1 MEKVKIISR
10 GTGLDEVAI
19 DDFSYSDIDREI
31 IQRIKESNGQYNPL
45 EKKWLI
51 PYTKVN
57 NLLSALTNMNITTR
71 YETAEK
77 EIKADEIGAEFDNII
92 SKVPSFLPYDYQK
105 TAVEFLVNRHFAIL
119 GDGLGLGKTIESLIS
134 AKLLYD
140 KKHFSKILVVCY
152 PVSII
157 ENWKREIKLISAGD
171 ENFEK
176 AFTVTNYEQ
185 FRSKGSGELINQ
197 HYDIVICDEA
207 SQLRNPT
214 KARKGL
220 QELKS
225 KYYWFL
231 SGEVVE
237 KYPLD
242 LFYIITTFTSFY
254 KKEEFY
260 NNFVIEKPKYLY
272 KKVINKVVGFK
283 NISKL
288 KEEISPI
295 YLKRTREDVSNELK
309 KVEIQ
314 AEYIRTPLT
323 KEQEKEFGN
332 IKKEII
338 MKRKIIGEDKN
349 FMLEYFQKARL
360 FLDDAN
366 YEDEEKE
373 INSSKYA
380 SLTKIINENKAE
392 KTIIFTSYKIILKKL
407 ERQLQKDGIK
417 IITISSDMEK
427 KERQEKIDEY
437 KKSTDI
443 FVLLTSDI
451 LAYGINLETSTLLI
465 NYDIPL
471 LGGKLK
477 QRIYRMVRATTKS
490 DIVKN
495 YILTTDTDFDRH
507 VEEIIKKKIAYAEAI
522 NQNIDKIGV
531 ETIGFS
537 IDEIK
542 SIIKDIK

>member
-10 GTGLDEVAI
+10 GTGLDEILI
-19 DDFSYSDIDREI
+19 DNFSYSELDRKI
-31 IQRIKESNGQYNPL
+31 IELLKRNNGQYNSL
-45 EKKWLI
+45 EKKWFI

-57 NLLSALTNMNITTR
+57 NLLSNLKDMNITTK
-71 YETAEK
+71 YENAEP
-77 EIKADEIGAEFDNII
+77 EIKPNEIESEFDIII
-92 SKVPSFLPYDYQK
+92 SKVPSFLTYNYQK
-105 TAVEFLVNRHFAIL
+105 TAVEFLANRHFAIL

-140 KKHFSKILVVCY
+140 KKHFSKFLVVCY
-152 PVSII
+152 PISII
-157 ENWKREIKLISAGD
+157 ENWKREIKLISGGD

-176 AFTVTNYEQ
+176 AFTITNYEQ

-197 HYDIVICDEA
+197 YYDIVICDEA

-242 LFYIITTFTSFY
+242 LFYIITTFTNFY

-260 NNFVIEKPKYLY
+260 NNFVIEKPQYLY
-272 KKVINKVVGFK
+272 KKVIKKIVGFK
-283 NISKL
+283 NITKL
-288 KEEISPI
+288 KEEISPL

-323 KEQEKEFGN
+323 KEQEKGFGN
-332 IKKEII
+332 IKKEIV
-338 MKRKIIGEDKN
+338 MKRKMIGEDKN

-366 YEDEEKE
+366 YEDAEKE
-373 INSSKYA
+373 INSSKYN
-380 SLTKIINENKAE
+380 SLIKIINENKTE

-407 ERQLQKDGIK
+407 EKQLEKDGIK
-417 IITISSDMEK
+417 IMAISSDMEK

-437 KKSTDI
+437 KKSKDI

-451 LAYGINLETSTLLI
+451 LAYGINLETSTILI

-490 DIVKN
+490 DVVKN

-542 SIIKDIK
+542 SIIEDIK

>member
-10 GTGLDEVAI
+10 GTGLDEAVI
-19 DDFSYSDIDREI
+19 DSFSYSDTDRQI
-31 IQRIKESNGQYNPL
+31 IERIKGNNGQYNSL
-45 EKKWLI
+45 EKKWFI

-57 NLLSALTNMNITTR
+57 NLLLDLKNMGIDTR
-71 YETAEK
+71 YEKGEPEIK
-77 EIKADEIGAEFDNII
+77 PEEIKAEFDSIK
-92 SKVPSFLPYDYQK
+92 SKVPSFLPYEYQK
-105 TAVEFLVNRHFAIL
+105 VAVDFLANRHFAIL

-140 KKHFSKILVVCY
+140 KNHFSKFLVVCY

-171 ENFEK
+171 ETFEK

-185 FRSKGSGELINQ
+185 FRSKGAEELLSQ
-197 HYDIVICDEA
+197 YYDIVICDEA

-214 KARKGL
+214 KARRGL
-220 QELKS
+220 QGLKS

-260 NNFVIEKPKYLY
+260 NNFVIEKPQYLY
-272 KKVINKVVGFK
+272 KKVINKIVGFK
-283 NISKL
+283 NIAKL

-323 KEQEKEFGN
+323 KEQEKGFNN
-332 IKKEII
+332 IRKEITL
-338 MKRKIIGEDKN
+338 KRKMIGEDKN
-349 FMLEYFQKARL
+349 FILEYFQKARL

-373 INSSKYA
+373 ISSSKYG
-380 SLTKIINENKAE
+380 SLIKLINENKTE

-407 ERQLQKDGIK
+407 ERQLEKEGIK
-417 IITISSDMEK
+417 IMAISSDIEK

-437 KKSTDI
+437 KKSKDI

-490 DIVKN
+490 DVVKN

-507 VEEIIKKKIAYAEAI
+507 VEEIIKKKIAYAESV
-522 NQNIDKIGV
+522 NQNIDEIGV

-542 SIIKDIK
+542 AIIKDIK

>member
-19 DDFSYSDIDREI
+19 DNFSYSELDRQI
-31 IQRIKESNGQYNPL
+31 IEAVKRSNGQYNPL
-45 EKKWLI
+45 EKKWFV

-57 NLLSALTNMNITTR
+57 NLLSDLKDMNITTK
-71 YETAEK
+71 YENSEP
-77 EIKADEIGAEFDNII
+77 EIKPDEVESEFDII
-92 SKVPSFLPYDYQK
+92 MSKVPSFLTYNYQK
-105 TAVEFLVNRHFAIL
+105 TAVEFLANRHFAIL

-140 KKHFSKILVVCY
+140 KKHFSKFLVVCY

-157 ENWKREIKLISAGD
+157 ENWKREIRLISGGD

-197 HYDIVICDEA
+197 YYDIVICDEA

-242 LFYIITTFTSFY
+242 LFYIITTFTNFY

-260 NNFVIEKPKYLY
+260 NNFVIEKPQYLY
-272 KKVINKVVGFK
+272 KKVIKKIVGFK
-283 NISKL
+283 NIAKL
-288 KEEISPI
+288 KEEISPL

-323 KEQEKEFGN
+323 KEQEKGFGN
-332 IKKEII
+332 IKKEIV
-338 MKRKIIGEDKN
+338 MKRKMIGEDKN

-366 YEDEEKE
+366 YEDAEKE
-373 INSSKYA
+373 INSSKYS
-380 SLTKIINENKAE
+380 SLTKIINENKTE

-407 ERQLQKDGIK
+407 ERQLEKDGIK
-417 IITISSDMEK
+417 IMAISSDMEK

-437 KKSTDI
+437 KKSKDI

-490 DIVKN
+490 DVVKN

-542 SIIKDIK
+542 SIIEDIK

>member
-1 MEKVKIISR
+1 MEKVKIILR